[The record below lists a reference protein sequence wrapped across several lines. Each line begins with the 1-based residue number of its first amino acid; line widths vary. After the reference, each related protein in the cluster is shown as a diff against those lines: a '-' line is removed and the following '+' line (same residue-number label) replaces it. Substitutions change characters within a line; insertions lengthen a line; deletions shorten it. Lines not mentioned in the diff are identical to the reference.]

1 MEQIHIKITD
11 SIKLKSGVKQMTFN
25 ESGGYIGSGDECQWV
40 VHDAF
45 DTIKE
50 KHIKMILA
58 INEFQVE
65 YNFPEILEA
74 FLICSLRGIEK
85 ICYNLLK
92 NNPQSGEISGD
103 ICSLRKAD

>member
-50 KHIKMILA
+50 KHIQI
-58 INEFQVE
+58 
-65 YNFPEILEA
+65 P
-74 FLICSLRGIEK
+74 R
-85 ICYNLLK
+85 
-92 NNPQSGEISGD
+92 
-103 ICSLRKAD
+103 

>member
-1 MEQIHIKITD
+1 MYTYVIIAEKNAKRFAITIRGEWFTELARD
-11 SIKLKSGVKQMTFN
+11 SYPQS
-25 ESGGYIGSGDECQWV
+25 E
-40 VHDAF
+40 
-45 DTIKE
+45 KE